1 MESHNAGN
9 NHRHRSEQDYNC
21 NNYSGGS
28 DGGVPGVIDKLLARH
43 HHSPPTSAGKAAVAL
58 MVPIT
63 PGTCAVTVMS
73 PEDSATATEISS
85 RGGWYSTPMAC
96 ARAAAP
102 AISTAEIYAAMLAI
116 APTIAAATI
125 ISTVN
130 ESAASMVTEPRSLKS
145 SFFTCFSPYLKCARL
160 TSRVRQ
166 AISNN
171 SFNGIDRKSVV

>member
-1 MESHNAGN
+1 MESHNAGD
-9 NHRHRSEQDYNC
+9 NHRHCSKQDYNG
-21 NNYSGGS
+21 NNDSGGS
-28 DGGVPGVIDKLLARH
+28 DGGVPGVIDKLLAHH

-102 AISTAEIYAAMLAI
+102 AISTAEI
-116 APTIAAATI
+116 
-125 ISTVN
+125 
-130 ESAASMVTEPRSLKS
+130 RSEEH
-145 SFFTCFSPYLKCARL
+145 
-160 TSRVRQ
+160 TSELQSRGHLV
-166 AISNN
+166 
-171 SFNGIDRKSVV
+171 